1 MPDVESQPVNNM
13 NAEPSGAAHSP
24 HAFNTLLQELS
35 QRGLIA
41 QQSDAAALGEHLNQQ
56 PRVIYCGFD
65 PTAGSLHI
73 GHLVPLLM
81 LRRFKEAGHSVVAL
95 VGGATGM
102 IGDPSFKASE
112 RSLNDTATVN
122 GWVADLQQQLG
133 HLLDARE
140 NNHQVQLLNNAD
152 WMSKLDLFTFLR
164 DIGKHFSVNAMIAKD
179 SVKQRLARP
188 DQGLSFTEFAYSLL
202 QSYDF
207 AVLNKKQAC
216 TLQIGGNDQWGN
228 ITSGIDLTRRLNQQQ
243 VFGLTLPLIT
253 KADGT
258 KFGKTETGTVWL
270 DAAKTSPYAFYQ
282 FWLNTADAD
291 VYRFLRYYSLRSVA
305 DIADIEQQD
314 ATSTGK
320 PAAQRL
326 LARELTELVHGKAEL
341 VAAERISQALFCGD
355 FSQLSVAEF
364 AQLEQDGIPLTCI
377 QGVGAPLLSRLLVD
391 SGLASSLRQARELIT
406 NGAIA
411 VNGTIV
417 STDTRE
423 LARLQQHYLLLRRGK
438 KHFHLIRFSGE

>member
-1 MPDVESQPVNNM
+1 MPDVAPQAVNNM
-13 NAEPSGAAHSP
+13 NAKPPGAANTP
-24 HAFNTLLQELS
+24 DAFNALLQELN

-41 QQSDAAALGEHLNQQ
+41 QQSDAEALGEHLNQQ

-112 RSLNDTATVN
+112 RSLNDAATVN

-133 HLLDARE
+133 SLLDASS
-140 NNHQVQLLNNAD
+140 NSQQVQLLNNAD

-207 AVLNKKQAC
+207 ALLNNKHAC
-216 TLQIGGNDQWGN
+216 TVQIGGNDQWGN
-228 ITSGIDLTRRLNQQQ
+228 ITSGIDLTRRLNRQQ

-291 VYRFLRYYSLRSVA
+291 VYRFLHYYSLRSMA
-305 DIADIEQQD
+305 DIADIEHQD
-314 ATSTGK
+314 SHSNEK
-320 PAAQRL
+320 PMAQRL
-326 LARELTELVHGKAEL
+326 LASELTELVHGKAAL
-341 VAAERISQALFCGD
+341 MAAERISQALFCGD
-355 FSQLSVAEF
+355 FSQLSLSEF
-364 AQLEQDGIPLTCI
+364 AQLEQDGIPLTVI
-377 QGVGAPLLSRLLVD
+377 QGAEAPLLSRVLVN
-391 SGLASSLRQARELIT
+391 SGLASSLRQARELIA

-411 VNGTIV
+411 VNGTQIGE
-417 STDTRE
+417 DTHQ
-423 LARLQQHYLLLRRGK
+423 LPRLQQHYVILRRGK
-438 KHFHLIRFSGE
+438 KHFHLLRY